1 MAPSAPAMAMPP
13 LQLTVAETLV
23 PSLLTSS
30 LLFVALASSSS
41 LFAETPLVKRA
52 FFALLPTLL
61 SIAFVQDQRLLQP
74 FKRLFMRVFRSSDP
88 TVDESDAPEVT
99 RALASARA
107 ELYKALMDRWSSRK
121 GLGATASTPSM
132 ALADHRTPRMR
143 RRDAALSSN
152 TSELL
157 SASTSGKSLYDQVKE
172 NLTDHVFQKKTEA
185 PIYFMDPTTGL
196 FLKVNAQH
204 KLVFTGS
211 PDASCLFHVARG
223 KTHHW
228 GFLSA
233 IYQRYIG
240 QNFVGRIAVSSKKL
254 AGWESFRVL
263 QRPDG
268 IDSGVSGAVDAAGE
282 KECSNTIY
290 MILCSS
296 RFGKGMWLAKNRRTS
311 TSFSSSLGPQSSSMS
326 SSHSNASGFSAS
338 AAAVSNS
345 RSQSHGARDN
355 IYLSKNFANALA
367 LTYASDLSAFE
378 YLANDNFLGGGRVA
392 STSKTSLTTPLPVA
406 MGTTFQPPV
415 LTVSE
420 RTHVS
425 LPWIEDPSSKK
436 FFELQEKQMTEVL
449 SITITRC
456 TVKEFLELLVNEEDR
471 KKAQASSGAGAVS
484 GDDKRL
490 CEWHMHPHFGYI
502 RKLSYRPSADS
513 VDSMEGEG
521 ALALKTIAIDQYHSC
536 IVNEKAMDK
545 VTFRSKAYTL
555 STPYSNCSSIETVF
569 EFQDL
574 VDTVTGGPSPVNI
587 PVMQLRCHTG
597 VYFTRPTMFA
607 ALVEKGALQGVRQTC
622 DLLLEMAKDGRG
634 RSSTTASTTA
644 LSTARQS
651 LTGGGAK
658 TSIPPHTLAME
669 VIKGI
674 ITSFGDAKSLH
685 ESFPSLPTKLPW
697 NVYAER
703 RLSRPN
709 AVSAPAAAARLSA
722 TSSSSST
729 GQLVRTSVA
738 FFESSPQQFK
748 LVLEESLGGKITP
761 QLFYESLLSDECV
774 FLHVVN
780 HQSGNMEVDI
790 GAWRSYDT
798 SNVTTSETD
807 PSDQSAAAA
816 TACVR
821 LQTFRMPV
829 DGIPS
834 VEIVQVRDFQYHA
847 FVHDEQTGKN
857 RFEFGM
863 KLFVRDLPEGEH
875 YSIEALIHV
884 EMNDGAPSSILRV
897 FYAIPDSRVPTG
909 EPSTAFATIEI
920 SVHQGLRA
928 IWKQVALTMVD
939 ASQPTGHLSFFQSYQ
954 DLSSDQIK
962 HRLQSEGKLPSH
974 DELASKLIAVIASAF

>member
-1 MAPSAPAMAMPP
+1 MAPPAQAMPL

-23 PSLLTSS
+23 PSLLTSF
-30 LLFVALASSSS
+30 LLFVAFASSSS

-61 SIAFVQDQRLLQP
+61 SIAFVQDQCLLQP
-74 FKRLFMRVFRSSDP
+74 FKRLFMRVLRFSDP

-143 RRDAALSSN
+143 RRDEALNSN

-204 KLVFTGS
+204 KLVFTSS
-211 PDASCLFHVARG
+211 PDASCLFHVAKG

-240 QNFVGRIAVSSKKL
+240 QNFVGKIVVSSKKL
-254 AGWESFRVL
+254 AGWEAFRVL

-268 IDSGVSGAVDAAGE
+268 AADNGNAATAGD

-311 TSFSSSLGPQSSSMS
+311 LSSSLGPQNSSTR
-326 SSHSNASGFSAS
+326 SHGTASGFSAS
-338 AAAVSNS
+338 AVNGSGS
-345 RSQSHGARDN
+345 HSHGARDN

-392 STSKTSLTTPLPVA
+392 STSKTSLKTPLPVA

-415 LTVSE
+415 LTVSQ

-436 FFELQEKQMTEVL
+436 FFELQEKQMTEVI
-449 SITITRC
+449 STTITRC

-471 KKAQASSGAGAVS
+471 KRAQESSAPSESCAVS

-502 RKLSYRPSADS
+502 RKLSYRPSPEA
-513 VDSMEGEG
+513 VDNVEGED

-555 STPYSNCSSIETVF
+555 STPYSNCTSIETVF

-587 PVMQLRCHTG
+587 PVMQFRCHTG
-597 VYFTRPTMFA
+597 VYFTRPIMFA

-622 DLLLEMAKDGRG
+622 NLLLEMAKDGRG
-634 RSSTTASTTA
+634 RSATTASTIA

-697 NVYAER
+697 NAYVER
-703 RLSRPN
+703 RLSRSG
-709 AVSAPAAAARLSA
+709 AGSAPAATTRPSA
-722 TSSSSST
+722 TSSSLPF
-729 GQLVRTSVA
+729 GQLVPTSVP
-738 FFESSPQQFK
+738 FFESAPHHFK
-748 LVLEESLGGKITP
+748 LVLEEGLGGKITP
-761 QLFYESLLSDECV
+761 HLFFESLLSDECA

-790 GAWRSYDT
+790 GAWRSYNA
-798 SNVTTSETD
+798 SNVTTSETET
-807 PSDQSAAAA
+807 SDQSAAS
-816 TACVR
+816 ACVR
-821 LQTFRMPV
+821 LQTFRMPL
-829 DGIPS
+829 DGIPA
-834 VEIVQVRDFQYHA
+834 VEIAQVRDFQYHA

-857 RFEFGM
+857 RLEFGM

-875 YSIEALIHV
+875 YSVRLI
-884 EMNDGAPSSILRV
+884 L
-897 FYAIPDSRVPTG
+897 
-909 EPSTAFATIEI
+909 
-920 SVHQGLRA
+920 
-928 IWKQVALTMVD
+928 
-939 ASQPTGHLSFFQSYQ
+939 
-954 DLSSDQIK
+954 
-962 HRLQSEGKLPSH
+962 
-974 DELASKLIAVIASAF
+974 

>member
-1 MAPSAPAMAMPP
+1 MAPSAQGISSLPIAMPP

-23 PSLLTSS
+23 PSLLTSF
-30 LLFVALASSSS
+30 LLFAAFASSSS
-41 LFAETPLVKRA
+41 LFAETSLVTRA

-74 FKRLFMRVFRSSDP
+74 FKRVFMLVFRSSDP
-88 TVDESDAPEVT
+88 TADDADAPPEVT
-99 RALASARA
+99 RALANARA
-107 ELYKALMDRWSSRK
+107 ELSKALLDRWTTRK
-121 GLGATASTPSM
+121 NLSAMALSPSM

-143 RRDAALSSN
+143 RRDAALTSN

-204 KLVFTGS
+204 KLVFTSS

-233 IYQRYIG
+233 IYQRYMG
-240 QNFVGRIAVSSKKL
+240 QNFVGRIVVSSKKL

-268 IDSGVSGAVDAAGE
+268 ADSGNAATNGD

-311 TSFSSSLGPQSSSMS
+311 FSSSLGPQSSSNSTS
-326 SSHSNASGFSAS
+326 SNVIVGGFSAS
-338 AAAVSNS
+338 AAIATGGAQSN
-345 RSQSHGARDN
+345 GARDN

-378 YLANDNFLGGGRVA
+378 YLANDNFLSGGRVA
-392 STSKTSLTTPLPVA
+392 STSKTALATPLPVA

-415 LTVSE
+415 LMVSE

-436 FFELQEKQMTEVL
+436 FFELQEKQMTEVI
-449 SITITRC
+449 STTIMRC
-456 TVKEFLELLVNEEDR
+456 TVREFLELIVNEEDR
-471 KKAQASSGAGAVS
+471 KKAQESSAPVASG
-484 GDDKRL
+484 GDDRRL

-502 RKLSYRPSADS
+502 RKLSYRPSAEVS
-513 VDSMEGEG
+513 AANENVNGED

-536 IVNEKAMDK
+536 IVNEKTIDK
-545 VTFRSKAYTL
+545 VTFRSKAYML

-574 VDTVTGGPSPVNI
+574 VDTTTGGPSPVNT
-587 PVMQLRCHTG
+587 PVMQFRCHTG

-607 ALVEKGALQGVRQTC
+607 ALVEKGALQGVKRTC
-622 DLLLEMAKDGRG
+622 DLLLEMARDGRG
-634 RSSTTASTTA
+634 RNTTSASTSA
-644 LSTARQS
+644 LSTARQN

-697 NVYAER
+697 NAHVER
-703 RLSRPN
+703 RPSRQAGALGAATRSSAISSASSGPL
-709 AVSAPAAAARLSA
+709 VS
-722 TSSSSST
+722 
-729 GQLVRTSVA
+729 TSVP
-738 FFESSPQQFK
+738 FFESAPQQFK
-748 LVLEESLGGKITP
+748 LVLEESLGGKISP
-761 QLFYESLLSDECV
+761 HLLFDSLLSDECA
-774 FLHVVN
+774 FFHVVQ
-780 HQSGNMEVDI
+780 HHSGNMEVDI
-790 GAWRSYDT
+790 GAWRAYNA
-798 SNVTTSETD
+798 SNVPKSPEIEPSD
-807 PSDQSAAAA
+807 PSTAAA
-816 TACVR
+816 TAASVR
-821 LQTFRMPV
+821 LQTFRMPL
-829 DGIPS
+829 DGIPA
-834 VEIVQVRDFQYHA
+834 VEIAQVRDFQYHA

-857 RFEFGM
+857 RLEFGM

-875 YSIEALIHV
+875 YSVRLQPNIV
-884 EMNDGAPSSILRV
+884 
-897 FYAIPDSRVPTG
+897 
-909 EPSTAFATIEI
+909 I
-920 SVHQGLRA
+920 SVLMC
-928 IWKQVALTMVD
+928 LN
-939 ASQPTGHLSFFQSYQ
+939 
-954 DLSSDQIK
+954 
-962 HRLQSEGKLPSH
+962 
-974 DELASKLIAVIASAF
+974 